1 MTQKTPAQLRAEAEK
16 ALTPLGQKRVRLLA
30 QLEEID
36 RDLRPLI
43 AEAVRMEVPYRR
55 INELTAVAP
64 NTARAW
70 ATKSTEDAR

>member
-1 MTQKTPAQLRAEAEK
+1 MTQMTPAQLRAEAEK

-70 ATKSTEDAR
+70 ATKEDVR

>member
-1 MTQKTPAQLRAEAEK
+1 MTQMTPAQLRAEAEK
-16 ALTPLGQKRVRLLA
+16 AITPLGQKRVRLLA

-55 INELTAVAP
+55 INELTAVSP